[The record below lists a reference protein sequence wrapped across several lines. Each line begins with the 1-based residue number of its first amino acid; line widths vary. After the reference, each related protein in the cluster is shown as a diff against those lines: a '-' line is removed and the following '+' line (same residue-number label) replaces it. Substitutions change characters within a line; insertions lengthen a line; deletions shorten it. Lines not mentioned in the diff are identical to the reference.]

1 MNLITDILLAILI
14 LAAIFLCVYLIVF
27 FRKSTS
33 AIEKLQE
40 DVHQLKIEID
50 PVLSNL
56 NSISDNIINVT
67 NTIESQ
73 VSSCGRLIDEAK
85 EKVENLLNI
94 DKKIKENI
102 ENSPLADLYKKL
114 IGVSKGISGNI
125 YKKITEQLNLIF
137 WRSLERIRTG
147 CNPEYCI
154 YWARR

>member
-1 MNLITDILLAILI
+1 MILITDILLAILI

-56 NSISDNIINVT
+56 NSISDNIVNVT

-73 VSSCGRLIDEAK
+73 VSSCGRLVDEAK

-114 IGVSKGISGNI
+114 IGVSKGISA
-125 YKKITEQLNLIF
+125 F
-137 WRSLERIRTG
+137 WETYTRK
-147 CNPEYCI
+147 
-154 YWARR
+154 

>member
-14 LAAIFLCVYLIVF
+14 LAAIFLCIYLIVF

-56 NSISDNIINVT
+56 NSISDNIVNVT

-114 IGVSKGISGNI
+114 IGVSKGISA
-125 YKKITEQLNLIF
+125 F
-137 WRSLERIRTG
+137 WETYTRK
-147 CNPEYCI
+147 
-154 YWARR
+154 

>member
-56 NSISDNIINVT
+56 NSISDNIVNVT

-73 VSSCGRLIDEAK
+73 VSSCGRLVDEAK
-85 EKVENLLNI
+85 EKVEYLLNI

-114 IGVSKGISGNI
+114 IGVSKGISA
-125 YKKITEQLNLIF
+125 F
-137 WRSLERIRTG
+137 WETYTRK
-147 CNPEYCI
+147 
-154 YWARR
+154 

>member
-1 MNLITDILLAILI
+1 MNLVTDILLAILI
-14 LAAIFLCVYLIVF
+14 LAAIFLCIYLIIF

-40 DVHQLKIEID
+40 DIHQIKIEVD

-56 NSISDNIINVT
+56 NSISDNIVNVT
-67 NTIESQ
+67 NTIEDQ
-73 VSSCGRLIDEAK
+73 VSSCGKLVDQAK

-114 IGVSKGISGNI
+114 IGVSKGI
-125 YKKITEQLNLIF
+125 LAF
-137 WRSLERIRTG
+137 WETYTRK
-147 CNPEYCI
+147 
-154 YWARR
+154 

>member
-1 MNLITDILLAILI
+1 MILITDILLAILI

-56 NSISDNIINVT
+56 NSISDNIVNVT
-67 NTIESQ
+67 NTIENQ
-73 VSSCGRLIDEAK
+73 VSSCGRLVDEAK

-94 DKKIKENI
+94 EKKIKENI

-114 IGVSKGISGNI
+114 IGVSKGISA
-125 YKKITEQLNLIF
+125 F
-137 WRSLERIRTG
+137 WETYTRK
-147 CNPEYCI
+147 
-154 YWARR
+154 

>member
-1 MNLITDILLAILI
+1 MNLVTDILLAILI
-14 LAAIFLCVYLIVF
+14 LAAIFLCIYLIVF

-40 DVHQLKIEID
+40 DIHQIKIEVD

-56 NSISDNIINVT
+56 NSISDNIVNVT
-67 NTIESQ
+67 NTIEDQ
-73 VSSCGRLIDEAK
+73 VSSCGKLVDQAK

-114 IGVSKGISGNI
+114 IGVSKGI
-125 YKKITEQLNLIF
+125 LAF
-137 WRSLERIRTG
+137 WETYTRK
-147 CNPEYCI
+147 
-154 YWARR
+154 

>member
-56 NSISDNIINVT
+56 NSISDNIVNVT

-114 IGVSKGISGNI
+114 IGVSKGISA
-125 YKKITEQLNLIF
+125 F
-137 WRSLERIRTG
+137 WETYTRK
-147 CNPEYCI
+147 
-154 YWARR
+154 

>member
-56 NSISDNIINVT
+56 NSISDNIVNVT

-73 VSSCGRLIDEAK
+73 VSSCGRLVDEAK

-114 IGVSKGISGNI
+114 IGVSKGISA
-125 YKKITEQLNLIF
+125 F
-137 WRSLERIRTG
+137 WETYTRK
-147 CNPEYCI
+147 
-154 YWARR
+154 